1 MSFAVKNLLVILSI
15 LVVFASC
22 SDRAGGWCPAPELQT
37 AHELMQERPD
47 SALKVLVGF
56 DIDDST
62 SRSVVNEYQILVA
75 EALYKNDCAQTNAH
89 AVIDAAAYYDSVFEK
104 YPENSGLAFETARAH
119 YYKAVGETEDDDIV
133 AACADYLKAADI
145 MEAAFPEIAKAARK
159 GVMGDGDYVKMRL
172 VGLIYNNMGALLFNE
187 QLPNTAIIM
196 FEHANMFFK
205 SIGDSPSERAII
217 KNLAMSYM
225 LCYRYDEAIL
235 VFDRLLNDT
244 TMPSAMTLAIRGDI
258 EILHYNKYRL
268 DESLG
273 NIKAIINDLESQD
286 ERKRFEFALAEIYY
300 DRDEFDSAMV
310 YYTRSIDRSKYTMMR
325 SSECLGNI
333 YKSLND
339 NVKAAYYDS
348 VYKSV
353 ASVEMERNI
362 SREEL
367 SAMVNAFFS
376 ESQARSVAAKK
387 VTYTVMSVILLSVAA
402 LSIAVLRGR
411 RMKMSSAREEEFKT
425 QLAAAERRAEQSETE
440 LAAVKN
446 TQDSRD
452 VLRRKLESLVIT
464 ENFGTMMRNLETS
477 DICKSLRNRFKG
489 VKIQTKN
496 IGGCRHL
503 AMTKNE
509 INDLMSEA
517 DRCLPLF
524 GRILSE
530 DLGVNRNNHPY
541 CILQLLDFSTADIAV
556 LMNSSYSAV
565 AKRNDFIKKKLQTD
579 MNIRDFLDDCLSD
592 TYKV

>member
-1 MSFAVKNLLVILSI
+1 MKNLLAILSI

-22 SDRAGGWCPAPELQT
+22 SDKAGGWHSAPELRT

-47 SALKVLVGF
+47 SALKVLIGF
-56 DIDDST
+56 DFDDST

-75 EALYKNDCAQTNAH
+75 EALYKNYCQQTNAH

-159 GVMGDGDYVKMRL
+159 GMTSDGDYVKARF
-172 VGLIYNNMGALLFNE
+172 VGLIYNNVGIILFGE
-187 QLPNTAIIM
+187 QMPNLAAKM
-196 FEHANMFFK
+196 FR
-205 SIGDSPSERAII
+205 RAIAHFNSANDTSSKRMCI
-217 KNLAMSYM
+217 ANLANSYVS
-225 LCYRYDEAIL
+225 CGRYEDAETSFGELMDDMGESSTMTDAI
-235 VFDRLLNDT
+235 
-244 TMPSAMTLAIRGDI
+244 MGDI
-258 EILHYNKYRL
+258 EILNYNRSRS

-310 YYTRSIDRSKYTMMR
+310 YYTRSIDRNKYTMMR

-362 SREEL
+362 GREEL

-387 VTYTVMSVILLSVAA
+387 VTYTVMFVILLSVAA

-411 RMKMSSAREEEFKT
+411 RMEMSSAREEEFKT

-477 DICKSLRNRFKG
+477 DICKSLRNRLKG
-489 VKIQTKN
+489 IKIQTKN

-541 CILQLLDFSTADIAV
+541 CILQLLDFSTAEIAV

-592 TYKV
+592 TYKA